1 MSQTDIC
8 LGSVTP
14 EEAGLSSRD
23 VGACLRALDETGNEI
38 HGFVAARDGKVFAE
52 SYLSPY
58 AEDLPHT
65 CHSLGKSYTCTA
77 LGVAMTE
84 GLVCPDDR
92 VVDLFAEEIGRFGAR
107 PDTNMQKIRLR
118 DVMSM
123 TNGMLKN
130 PMMDEFW
137 LENYLQSTVEQEP
150 GTQFLYNSVGS
161 CLLAAVVEKATGQ
174 STYDYLNRKLFR
186 HIGIAE
192 DDLIWRTFANGYCA
206 EPGVCATTRANLK
219 LGMFYLHQGEVDGK
233 QIVSR
238 EWMKEAT
245 TKQIDTG
252 DASGMDDGGMGYGWQ
267 LWFNT
272 LPGAYRF
279 DGGQGQ
285 FCIVYPEK
293 QMVIAIHEGG
303 THPNGVQKVLDTV
316 HMLMRQAGDTPLPQ
330 DARAHADLQAYLRGR
345 CVPDAASLPVP
356 REAVSICGTYWVY
369 EGIFNPWIEV
379 SPGPADFYHLFYDPW
394 ISASVQK
401 LTLDIQNDVVELC
414 CNGHAVIRAAL
425 DGKWRRAQTESV
437 MPPLGAYAATARFE
451 DADTLL
457 ISLRWLNSWCCPQ
470 IRFTRQ
476 GACEMSIRVEKDML
490 HEGRMPFIREAKARK
505 IR

>member
-1 MSQTDIC
+1 MSKHETYPGIAA
-8 LGSVTP
+8 P
-14 EEAGLSSRD
+14 EAVGLSSRD
-23 VGACLRALDETGNEI
+23 VLACVTALDETENEI
-38 HGFVAARDGKVFAE
+38 HGFVAARDGKIFAE

-58 AEDLPHT
+58 AGDLPHT

-84 GLVCPDDR
+84 GLLGPDDR
-92 VVDLFAEEIGRFGAR
+92 IVDLFAQEIRQFGVR
-107 PDTNMQKIRLR
+107 PDANMEKIRLR

-123 TNGMLKN
+123 TNGMRNN

-137 LENYLQSTVEQEP
+137 LENYLRSTVDDEP

-161 CLLAAVVEKATGQ
+161 CLLAAAVEKATGQ
-174 STYDYLNRKLFR
+174 STYDYLCQKLFP

-192 DDLIWRTFANGYCA
+192 GDLVWRTFANGYCA

-219 LGMFYLHQGEVDGK
+219 LGLFYLAQGEAAGR
-233 QIVSR
+233 QIISR
-238 EWMKEAT
+238 EWMREAT
-245 TKQIDTG
+245 GKQIDTG
-252 DASGMDDGGMGYGWQ
+252 DGTGGDGSAGYGWQ
-267 LWFNT
+267 LWMNT

-285 FCIVYPEK
+285 LCVVYPEK
-293 QMVIAIHEGG
+293 RMVIAIHEGG
-303 THPNGVQKVLDTV
+303 IHPGGVQKVLDIV
-316 HMLMRQAGDTPLPQ
+316 HDLMRKAGDAPLPQ
-330 DARAHADLQAYLRGR
+330 DAAAQADLQACLQQRR
-345 CVPDAASLPVP
+345 VPDAASQPVP
-356 REAVSICGTYWVY
+356 PDAQGFCGTYWVH
-369 EGIFNPWIEV
+369 EGEFNPWIEV

-394 ISASVQK
+394 ISAPVCG
-401 LTLDIQNDVVELC
+401 LTLDIQGRDVVLG
-414 CNGHAVIRAAL
+414 CNGHAVIRASL
-425 DGKWRRAQTESV
+425 EGKWHRAQTETV

-457 ISLRWLNSWCCPQ
+457 LSIRWLNSWCCPQ

-476 GACEMSIRVEKDML
+476 GTCDLWIRVEKDML
-490 HEGRMPFIREAKARK
+490 HEGRAPFVREAKARK